1 MNPILPAKFGTLVER
16 LDIKTV
22 MAEALAAA
30 SELPRQK
37 RVGKRV
43 RCSDVRKKHGPGLSR
58 MRVFAVHGCKCDI
71 CGREG
76 TEVIHTVDNGG
87 GHHVDLYAVEDNRYI
102 LMNRDHILPAS
113 KGGPNHLWNIR
124 PMCEPCN
131 SKRGNTYT
139 DEDKALYER
148 RLRWAQFGNK
158 LFRHVPFLS
167 DGMIYRTS
175 MILAKLF
182 PSNSNTTTK

>member
-1 MNPILPAKFGTLVER
+1 MCKGLQGKYVEHLDLKVTMTNARASASDLPRRRRKGEYV
-16 LDIKTV
+16 V
-22 MAEALAAA
+22 S
-30 SELPRQK
+30 SEL
-37 RVGKRV
+37 
-43 RCSDVRKKHGPGLSR
+43 RKKTGLLSLNR

-113 KGGPNHLWNIR
+113 KGGPNHLWNLR

-167 DGMIYRTS
+167 DGMIYRAS

-182 PSNSNTTTK
+182 PSNHTTK

>member
-1 MNPILPAKFGTLVER
+1 MCKGLQGKYVEHLDLKVTLASAREMASKIAR
-16 LDIKTV
+16 GGKKNRWRSSDIKG
-22 MAEALAAA
+22 ME
-30 SELPRQK
+30 PF
-37 RVGKRV
+37 
-43 RCSDVRKKHGPGLSR
+43 HNIHR
-58 MRVFAVHGCKCDI
+58 MRVFAVHGCKCDL

-87 GHHVDLYAVEDNRYI
+87 GHHVDLYAKEKGRYI
-102 LMNRDHILPAS
+102 LLNRDHILPAS
-113 KGGPNHLWNIR
+113 LGGPNHLWNLR

-139 DEDKALYER
+139 DEDRALYNL

-158 LFRHVPFLS
+158 LFRHVPWFS
-167 DGMIYRTS
+167 DAFIYKAS

-182 PSNSNTTTK
+182 PSNSNPTSK